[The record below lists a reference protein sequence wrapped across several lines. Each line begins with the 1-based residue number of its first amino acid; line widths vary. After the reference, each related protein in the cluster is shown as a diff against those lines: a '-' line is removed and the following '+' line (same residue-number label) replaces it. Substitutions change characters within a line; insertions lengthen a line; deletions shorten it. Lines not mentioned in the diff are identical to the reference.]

1 MRVKLFNPP
10 PSLGGIEMTA
20 IIVPQNMPGTPII
33 EIDALPVAPGIA
45 GAAAGLPG
53 GRPDD
58 AGVTDSAPGIRERFS
73 LDLVGKES

>member
-10 PSLGGIEMTA
+10 PLLGGIELKA
-20 IIVPQNMPGTPII
+20 IIVPAITPGSPII
-33 EIDALPVAPGIA
+33 EIDALPVVPGVA
-45 GAAAGLPG
+45 RAAAGLPG